1 MRRIVVVC
9 NPRSSRY
16 SKVRRE
22 VLDAIMNPRELR
34 DRFGLSGI
42 TIFKYEVQPTNV
54 DDNAKLFAKLID
66 DEDLVLAVG
75 GDATAVI
82 GLNGILLSEKD
93 ATLAVLPYGNFNDLA
108 RTLKMKKLED
118 VFSSNVKKLYP
129 LEIVIDGK
137 HFRYA
142 SCYATIGM
150 MAEAVEIFDQ
160 KKIRKGL
167 QKKKNKAVRSYTELV
182 KWYFAHRHKKVFL
195 PDFRLNG
202 EILKKKS
209 DYIAVNG
216 ASLARV
222 MKGKNHSFEPTI
234 FRRKV
239 SKLTSFVR
247 LVGFMSRSILCR
259 VPGEVVTV
267 EDQLEFLT
275 PATVEIQSE
284 GEYKIFEQISKIE
297 IIKSKKYIKVVS
309 GK

>member
-1 MRRIVVVC
+1 
-9 NPRSSRY
+9 
-16 SKVRRE
+16 
-22 VLDAIMNPRELR
+22 
-34 DRFGLSGI
+34 
-42 TIFKYEVQPTNV
+42 
-54 DDNAKLFAKLID
+54 
-66 DEDLVLAVG
+66 
-75 GDATAVI
+75 
-82 GLNGILLSEKD
+82 
-93 ATLAVLPYGNFNDLA
+93 
-108 RTLKMKKLED
+108 
-118 VFSSNVKKLYP
+118 
-129 LEIVIDGK
+129 
-137 HFRYA
+137 
-142 SCYATIGM
+142 
-150 MAEAVEIFDQ
+150 MA
-160 KKIRKGL
+160 
-167 QKKKNKAVRSYTELV
+167 

-222 MKGKNHSFEPTI
+222 MKGKNHSFEPNI

-239 SKLTSFVR
+239 GKLTSFVR

-259 VPGEVVTV
+259 VPGEVVTG
-267 EDQLEFLT
+267 EDQLELLT